1 MLADLVL
8 KKEVAASQTVTET
21 KRLKFRLLL
30 LKMHHLQRD
39 NLMTEDQ
46 SRADVL

>member
-8 KKEVAASQTVTET
+8 KKEVAASLTVTET
-21 KRLKFRLLL
+21 KTLTFRPLL

-46 SRADVL
+46 SRADIL